1 MSSEYEDGQQPVGP
15 DGQPIPGP
23 PPAVNKDPAVQAR
36 PASTTP
42 GQVPPS
48 DLNIR
53 GQQAATGGAPGQ
65 QQPQQ
70 QQQPPIN
77 PKTTSAP
84 TSPAKGGTSLLQ
96 RVQSLT
102 GVAREV
108 TSNITSSVMASA
120 GQLGQQGTAQALN
133 RLPARAENCLVL
145 LVIDDANT
153 DW

>member
-23 PPAVNKDPAVQAR
+23 PKDPAVQAR

-53 GQQAATGGAPGQ
+53 GQQQAGTGGAPGQ
-65 QQPQQ
+65 QQQQ
-70 QQQPPIN
+70 QPIN

-120 GQLGQQGTAQALN
+120 DQLRQQQGTAQALV